1 MRDESATEPIG
12 PDGRTYQQYLDERKL
27 LVEGE
32 RAAGEAFDKTLLTL
46 SAGAIALS
54 VTFVEKLGS
63 AGRVKP
69 LLYISWAILAFG
81 LLLNV
86 RAFLMLQNSYYRLL
100 DINDEIYETGTTSL
114 RNPFRSRVGDFNQYA
129 FWSFLAGISLLLLFA
144 GVNYQ
149 ASAREAPVPERFVI
163 QVEDNKG
170 IISRIVEGTMQK
182 TGQGPNVVKLPQPAQ
197 GAPSARPS
205 EGSGRG
211 STANSGSH
219 SNWK

>member
-54 VTFVEKLGS
+54 VTFVERLGS

-100 DINDEIYETGTTSL
+100 DMNDEIYETGTTSL
-114 RNPFRSRVGDFNQYA
+114 WNPFRSRVGDFNQYA

-149 ASAREAPVPERFVI
+149 SSAREAPVPERFVI

-182 TGQGPNVVKLPQPAQ
+182 TGQGPNVVKLPQ
-197 GAPSARPS
+197 GTGST
-205 EGSGRG
+205 GSGNGTSTSGKG
-211 STANSGSH
+211 SLASSSQG
-219 SNWK
+219 KK